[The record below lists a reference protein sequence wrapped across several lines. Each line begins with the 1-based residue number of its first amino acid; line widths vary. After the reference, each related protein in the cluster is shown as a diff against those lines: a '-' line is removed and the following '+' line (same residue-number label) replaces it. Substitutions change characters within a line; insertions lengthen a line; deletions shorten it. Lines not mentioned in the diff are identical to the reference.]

1 MARAVWSGVLSFGL
15 VSIPVKLYSAVSK
28 KNVKFNQ
35 IDSKTMSRIKQKRFN
50 DSGEEVEFSDIV
62 KGYEI
67 EKDSY
72 VILTDAEIES
82 AAPDA
87 SRNIDIS
94 AFVLGE
100 QIDPIFYDSAY
111 HLIPD
116 EVSTKAYSLLREA
129 MVESGRVAIAKVVMR
144 TKQYLVAL
152 RATQETLVMST
163 MVYADEVVAA
173 SSLPGATE
181 LESNDAPSKAEVEM
195 ANQLIESLSVD
206 FDANA
211 YQDTHREK
219 LLEIISEKAAGDLQV
234 IASSTDEDEAA
245 VLDLMEA
252 LKASVEK
259 AKSA

>member
-15 VSIPVKLYSAVSK
+15 VSIPVKMYSAVQK

-35 IDSKTMSRIKQKRFN
+35 IDSTTMSRVKQKRFN
-50 DSGEEVEFSDIV
+50 GEGNEVDFSDIV

-82 AAPDA
+82 AAPEA

-94 AFVLGE
+94 AFVLIE
-100 QIDPIFYDSAY
+100 QIDPVFYDSAY

-116 EVSTKAYSLLREA
+116 EVSIKAYSLLRQA

-144 TKQYLVAL
+144 TKQYLVSL
-152 RATQETLVMST
+152 RATDETLVMST

-173 SSLPGATE
+173 SSLPGSSQ
-181 LESNDAPSKAEVEM
+181 LETHDAPVQAEVDM
-195 ANQLIESLSVD
+195 ANQLIDSLSVD
-206 FDANA
+206 FDADA
-211 YQDTHREK
+211 YQDTHRER
-219 LLEIISEKAAGDLQV
+219 LLEIISEKASGELQT
-234 IASSTDEDEAA
+234 IGLATDEEEAA